1 MAYESDDF
9 YLSRI
14 IAGDIQAYSFLVN
27 KHKSLVFTIVLR
39 ICGSRED
46 AEEVAQD
53 VFVKAFNSL
62 GSFKRE
68 SQFSTWLY
76 RIAYNMAIS
85 KTRKRKI
92 ETVELDER
100 FSNQWSD
107 EEPNNGDY
115 CLTYEEK
122 ETIAKQSLNSLDSE
136 DALLITLF
144 YNQQLSTEEISK
156 ITSLSVSNVKVRL
169 FRIRKKL
176 MSIVSKKQEQK
187 LTLSI

>member
-14 IAGDIQAYSFLVN
+14 IAGDIQAYSSLVN

-62 GSFKRE
+62 NSFKRE

-100 FSNQWSD
+100 FSNQWSE
-107 EEPNNGDY
+107 EEPNYGDY
-115 CLTYEEK
+115 SLTYEEK
-122 ETIAKQSLNSLDSE
+122 ETIAKQALSSLDPE

-176 MSIVSKKQEQK
+176 MNIVSKKQEQK